1 MLATLAAIAMMS
13 AEKLVIKDVKV
24 GSGQAAQ
31 ALDFVVVD
39 YTGTLTNGK
48 KFDSSVGRAPF
59 RFRLGV
65 GQVIKGWDEGVAGM
79 KPGGKRTLRIPAE
92 MGYGATGQ
100 GDIPPNSTLLFDVT
114 LKAIERASFKVTKK
128 GTGPAAVV
136 GSDVKIHYKGMLKG
150 GKQFDTSYTR
160 GEPIAVKLG
169 AQQVIPGF
177 EQGILGM
184 RKGEKRTVTI
194 PPTLGYG
201 LQGAGGGV
209 IPPNATLVFE
219 LEAVEIK

>member
-1 MLATLAAIAMMS
+1 MLATFAAIAMMS
-13 AEKLVIKDVKV
+13 AEKLVVKDVKV
-24 GSGQAAQ
+24 GTGQAAQ

-48 KFDSSVGRAPF
+48 KFDSSIGRGPF

-65 GQVIKGWDEGVAGM
+65 GQVIKGWDEGVVGM
-79 KPGGKRTLRIPAE
+79 KVGGKRSLRIPAD
-92 MGYGATGQ
+92 MAYGDAAQ
-100 GDIPPNSTLLFDVT
+100 GDIPANSTLLFDVT
-114 LKAIERASFKVTKK
+114 LKAIERATYKVTKK

-136 GSDVKIHYKGMLKG
+136 GSDVKIHYKGMLKD
-150 GKQFDTSYTR
+150 GKQFDSSYTS
-160 GEPIAVKLG
+160 GQPFSVKLG

-194 PPTLGYG
+194 PPSLGYG
-201 LQGAGGGV
+201 ERGAGGV
-209 IPPNATLVFE
+209 IPPNATLIFE
-219 LEAVEIK
+219 LEAIEIK

>member
-1 MLATLAAIAMMS
+1 MLATVAAIAMMS
-13 AEKLVIKDVKV
+13 AEKMVVKDVKV

-48 KFDSSVGRAPF
+48 KFDSSIGRAPF

-65 GQVIKGWDEGVAGM
+65 GQVIEGWDKGVAGM
-79 KPGGKRTLRIPAE
+79 KVGGKRSLRIPPE
-92 MGYGATGQ
+92 MGYRDQAQ
-100 GDIPPNSTLLFDVT
+100 GDIPANSTLLFDVT
-114 LKAIERASFKVTKK
+114 LKAIERATFKVTKK
-128 GTGPAAVV
+128 GSGPAAVV
-136 GSDVKIHYKGMLKG
+136 GSDVKIHYKGTLKG
-150 GKQFDTSYTR
+150 GKQFDSSYTR

-201 LQGAGGGV
+201 SQGAGGV
-209 IPPNATLVFE
+209 IPPDATLVFE

>member
-1 MLATLAAIAMMS
+1 MLATVAAIAMMS
-13 AEKLVIKDVKV
+13 AEKMVVKDIKV

-48 KFDSSVGRAPF
+48 KFDSSIGRAPF

-65 GQVIKGWDEGVAGM
+65 GQVIEGWDKGVAGM
-79 KPGGKRTLRIPAE
+79 KVGGKRSLRIPPE
-92 MGYGATGQ
+92 MGYRDQAQ
-100 GDIPPNSTLLFDVT
+100 GDIPANSTLLFDVT
-114 LKAIERASFKVTKK
+114 LKAIERATFKVTKK
-128 GTGPAAVV
+128 GSGPAAVV
-136 GSDVKIHYKGMLKG
+136 GSDVKIHYKGTLKG
-150 GKQFDTSYTR
+150 GKQFDSSYTR

-201 LQGAGGGV
+201 SQGAGGV
-209 IPPNATLVFE
+209 IPPDATLVFE